1 MTRFSLDSNILVY
14 AADMASP
21 PHQASAQQ
29 IVDASAERDCVL
41 TTQAIAEFF
50 HATTRKR
57 LAKRMHAT
65 RLVRDWTRLFQVAGP
80 GAAELLAAV
89 DASNDGRFQFF
100 DALLLA
106 TAGAAGC
113 TAVIS
118 EDMHP
123 GATLGGVRVM
133 AAFDPAGGIAA
144 DARGLLGL

>member
-1 MTRFSLDSNILVY
+1 MTRYSLDSNILIY
-14 AADMASP
+14 AADNASP
-21 PHQASAQQ
+21 ARQASSQMML
-29 IVDASAERDCVL
+29 DASAERDCVL
-41 TTQAIAEFF
+41 TAQAIAEFF

-57 LAKRMHAT
+57 LATRVHAT
-65 RLVRDWTRLFQVAGP
+65 RLARDWTQLFEVAGA

-89 DASNDGRFQFF
+89 EASNAGRFQFF

-123 GATLGGVRVM
+123 GAALGGVRVV
-133 AAFDPAGGIAA
+133 AAFDSAGGIGA
-144 DARGLLGL
+144 DARALLGV